1 MERVRKPHHG
11 DGGTEGVRMGR
22 GSVGLVRVNG
32 RPDWIERG
40 SSHLAA
46 DHPHHHL
53 ITKYKQKYKIQIEI
67 QTHIQIQIHT
77 GFKGVHHTSSS
88 SV

>member
-1 MERVRKPHHG
+1 MDQPESKIGKRGCIEMERVRKPHHG

-53 ITKYKQKYKIQIEI
+53 LMKYKKKN
-67 QTHIQIQIHT
+67 TN
-77 GFKGVHHTSSS
+77 
-88 SV
+88 